1 MAITSLNERTYYAG
15 GITSVLVSV
24 FMKPSLYFKVSGAG
38 AVSAPTA
45 EIDIN
50 GTSETVNIEAV
61 YEKTD
66 STEHYFIV
74 DLSEVAKYILR
85 RYDGLEI
92 PDDLEFIN
100 GNLFQIF
107 PYSRAVSIVV
117 YFERGTANEQTVT
130 YTMRL
135 SYNINRLPHIYGFNL
150 IRDYFQ
156 ACARDQKWSKD
167 TYNALFTLTGNGSGQ
182 TGSYRIYVNGT
193 QIFYQAANPAQYHQY
208 KFDKTTNPL
217 IKGRN
222 EIKIDNTTAIKT
234 FYIDYDPDDTCSK
247 CLCWQH
253 PQLGYVSY
261 PFEGAMAT
269 QTDVSAGVEV
279 GKLMTTMVNV
289 GQLKEQM
296 GYKKTK
302 RVTLWTKAES
312 KYWPL
317 LEELYNSRHVYLF
330 VGESGADDT
339 AATWAECRVSGGY
352 SDVSNRHSKVFSV
365 ELTLPEQYTISF

>member
-1 MAITSLNERTYYAG
+1 MAITSLNERTRSVG
-15 GITSVLVSV
+15 NITSVLVSV

-66 STEHYFIV
+66 SMEHYFIV

-85 RYDGLEI
+85 RYDGQEI

-135 SYNINRLPHIYGFNL
+135 SYNINKLPHIYGFNL
-150 IRDYFQ
+150 VEDYFQ
-156 ACARDQKWSKD
+156 SYASDQKWSKD

-182 TGSYRIYVNGT
+182 AGGYRIYVNGT
-193 QIFYQAANPAQYHQY
+193 QIFYQAACPAQYHQY
-208 KFDKTTNPL
+208 KFDKTTSPL

-222 EIKIDNTTAIKT
+222 EIKIDNTTAI
-234 FYIDYDPDDTCSK
+234 
-247 CLCWQH
+247 
-253 PQLGYVSY
+253 
-261 PFEGAMAT
+261 
-269 QTDVSAGVEV
+269 
-279 GKLMTTMVNV
+279 
-289 GQLKEQM
+289 
-296 GYKKTK
+296 
-302 RVTLWTKAES
+302 
-312 KYWPL
+312 
-317 LEELYNSRHVYLF
+317 
-330 VGESGADDT
+330 
-339 AATWAECRVSGGY
+339 
-352 SDVSNRHSKVFSV
+352 
-365 ELTLPEQYTISF
+365 

>member
-1 MAITSLNERTYYAG
+1 MAITIINEINYVDVVT
-15 GITSVLVSV
+15 TVLISP
-24 FMKPSLYFKVSGAG
+24 FMNPVLYFKVSGA
-38 AVSAPTA
+38 SAIAAPKA
-45 EIDIN
+45 EIDIR
-50 GTSETVNIEAV
+50 GTSEIINIEAV
-61 YEKTD
+61 YEKTE
-66 STEHYFIV
+66 SEEHYFIV
-74 DLSEVAKYILR
+74 DLSEVLKYVLR
-85 RYDGLEI
+85 RFDGIER
-92 PDDLEFIN
+92 PDDLICITDNTLQGME
-100 GNLFQIF
+100 
-107 PYSRAVSIVV
+107 YAVSVYVDI
-117 YFERGTANEQTVT
+117 YFERGTANEQKDVITT
-130 YTMRL
+130 AP
-135 SYNINRLPHIYGFNL
+135 SYFISRPPYNNGFHL
-150 IRDYFQ
+150 HDFFLHVYLQ
-156 ACARDQKWSKD
+156 DQKWTLN
-167 TYNALFTLTGNGSGQ
+167 TYNAIFFRSLEPSA
-182 TGSYRIYVNGT
+182 SIDVNGVEVANAAT
-193 QIFYQAANPAQYHQY
+193 TYKFYQY
-208 KFDKTTNPL
+208 KFGKTITPL

-222 EIKIDNTTAIKT
+222 EVTINTAVASKT

-269 QTDVSAGVEV
+269 QTDVSAGAEV
-279 GKLMTTMVNV
+279 GKLLTTMVNV

-339 AATWAECRVSGGY
+339 AATWLECRVSGGY

-365 ELTLPEQYTISF
+365 DLTLPEQYTISF